1 MSYYFDS
8 KTLSIEALVKHLSSS
23 PTLNLDRFLSE
34 FSSSLKPMLF
44 TGMRQS
50 D

>member
-34 FSSSLKPMLF
+34 FSFLKPMF